1 MGSEYLAEN
10 YHVYFL
16 SRYLAE
22 PAVTEG
28 SEKLAE
34 AQEGRRT
41 QRSDRRPWVMPPERR
56 QSEELER
63 TEGRPV
69 DRAREKDAL
78 PPD

>member
-41 QRSDRRPWVMPPERR
+41 QCSERRPWVT
-56 QSEELER
+56 SEELER
-63 TEGRPV
+63 AEGRPV
-69 DRAREKDAL
+69 DRARAKAAHL
-78 PPD
+78 PD